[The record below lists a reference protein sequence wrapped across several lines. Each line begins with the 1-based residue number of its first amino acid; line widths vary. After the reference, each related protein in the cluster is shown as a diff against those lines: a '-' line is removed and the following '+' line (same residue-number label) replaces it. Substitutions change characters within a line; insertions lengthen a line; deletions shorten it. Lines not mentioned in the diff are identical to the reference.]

1 MESQEVFMLDQ
12 VLVEAMAVLR
22 EAPGPMTT
30 GAVAQALGYP
40 LWAVDEA
47 LERAHQRKLA
57 LFTPGPGWSANAGDR
72 LREGGFCHCGSV
84 CKKQQAVDDQA
95 MLAAMK
101 GGAGV

>member
-22 EAPGPMTT
+22 EAPGAMTT

-57 LFTPGPGWSANAGDR
+57 LFTPGPGWRANAGIACAR
-72 LREGGFCHCGSV
+72 GGWCHCTGT
-84 CKKQQAVDDQA
+84 CKKAK
-95 MLAAMK
+95 AAANPLK
-101 GGAGV
+101 GGARV